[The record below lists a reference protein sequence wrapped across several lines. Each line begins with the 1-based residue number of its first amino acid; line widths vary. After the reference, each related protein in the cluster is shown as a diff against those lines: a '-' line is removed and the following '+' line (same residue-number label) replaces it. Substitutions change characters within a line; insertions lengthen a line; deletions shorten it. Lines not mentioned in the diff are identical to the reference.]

1 MAFYRVYYCDCDG
14 KVFSTNDVEAT
25 DDAGSI
31 ECARRLVNGPAPI
44 FEVWHRDRLVHRHP
58 RSAQTSGRNPERL
71 GRHPAA

>member
-1 MAFYRVYYCDCDG
+1 MASYRVYYCDRG
-14 KVFSTNDVEAT
+14 GRVFSADDVEAI

-31 ECARRLVNGPAPI
+31 ERARRLVSGPVPI

-58 RSAQTSGRNPERL
+58 RSVQTSGRDTERL